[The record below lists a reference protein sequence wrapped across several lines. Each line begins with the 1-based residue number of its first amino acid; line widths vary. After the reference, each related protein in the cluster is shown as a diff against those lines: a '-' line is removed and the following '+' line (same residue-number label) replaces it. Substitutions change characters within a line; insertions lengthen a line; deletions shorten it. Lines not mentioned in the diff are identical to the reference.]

1 MWSTVIVTVCQQTI
15 PTIPTHQRYSS
26 HGYPLVLVR
35 VKQVSTLSLS
45 FLVSRPGAKWNIE
58 VHQEECDGEVEEDQ
72 DQVEIVTE
80 EVPILTTE
88 EPVKGG
94 IT

>member
-1 MWSTVIVTVCQQTI
+1 MQDK
-15 PTIPTHQRYSS
+15 
-26 HGYPLVLVR
+26 VR
-35 VKQVSTLSLS
+35 
-45 FLVSRPGAKWNIE
+45 NIE
-58 VHQEECDGEVEEDQ
+58 VHHEECDGEVEEDQ

>member
-1 MWSTVIVTVCQQTI
+1 M
-15 PTIPTHQRYSS
+15 
-26 HGYPLVLVR
+26 R

-88 EPVKGG
+88 EPVKEG
-94 IT
+94 ITWHDKYQSNKTSINGQVE